1 MVGDSIRVS
10 TVDHVEEFRVHRLV
24 WMSQESFLIT
34 GLDKSLKFKRLH
46 LRLPTNSDAA
56 QSASTIV
63 SRLGIREESLAAVEE
78 FHVEA
83 RFPFSVQGLVLQSP
97 LAMFRFIIWII
108 VVQVVAAFGVLG
120 EVFAWVLVVG
130 SVGFWIW
137 ATVQRGRVRF
147 EAVLRLR
154 KMSLELTTSADFA
167 TVIPRVLQWEG
178 ADTFLL
184 SGAGRKVQIYLPT
197 REEALYVVS
206 SIMTVF
212 PKVRETNSQSFVS

>member
-1 MVGDSIRVS
+1 LVGDSVRVS
-10 TVDHVEEFRVHRLV
+10 TIDHVEEFRVHRLV

-34 GLDKSLKFKRLH
+34 GLDKSLKFKRIH

-63 SRLGIREESLAAVEE
+63 SRLGIREEPLVAVEE

-83 RFPFSVQGLVLQSP
+83 RFPFSVQELVSQSP
-97 LAMFRFIIWII
+97 LAVFRFVVWII
-108 VVQVVAAFGVLG
+108 VVQVIAGFGDLG
-120 EVFAWVLVVG
+120 QTLAWLLVVG
-130 SVGFWIW
+130 FVGFWIW

-147 EAVLRLR
+147 EAVLRLG
-154 KMSLELTTSADFA
+154 KMSLELRTKADFT

-178 ADTFLL
+178 PETFLL

-197 REEALYVVS
+197 SEEAVQLVS
-206 SIMTVF
+206 KIRAGF
-212 PKVRETNSQSFVS
+212 PKIREIAL

>member
-34 GLDKSLKFKRLH
+34 GLDKSL
-46 LRLPTNSDAA
+46 NSSDAA

-63 SRLGIREESLAAVEE
+63 SRLGIREEPLAAVEE
-78 FHVEA
+78 FRVEA
-83 RFPFSVQGLVLQSP
+83 RFPFSVQELVLQSP
-97 LAMFRFIIWII
+97 LAVFRFILWIV
-108 VVQVVAAFGVLG
+108 VVQVILGFGILDPIL
-120 EVFAWVLVVG
+120 AWLLVVG
-130 SVGFWIW
+130 FVGIWIW
-137 ATVQRGRVRF
+137 AIVQRGRMRF
-147 EAVLRLR
+147 GGVLRLG
-154 KMSLELTTSADFA
+154 KMSVELRTSADFA